1 MKYLVLIVFLCL
13 LSCKSADLNPTTT
26 ILKHIL
32 TNGDNK

>member
-1 MKYLVLIVFLCL
+1 MKYLILIVFLCL

-32 TNGDNK
+32 TSESTK